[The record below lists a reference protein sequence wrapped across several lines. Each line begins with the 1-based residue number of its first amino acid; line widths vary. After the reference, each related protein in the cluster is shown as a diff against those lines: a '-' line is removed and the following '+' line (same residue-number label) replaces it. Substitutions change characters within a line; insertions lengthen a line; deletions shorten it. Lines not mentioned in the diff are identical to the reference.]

1 MRFALLN
8 LAYSFGLLIGML
20 FMVEVGRRIGLWRM
34 SMDKEGARAGLG
46 TVEGALLALLGL
58 LIAFSFSGAAAR
70 YDARRQQIDSF
81 DNVLV
86 DLRKSMH

>member
-1 MRFALLN
+1 
-8 LAYSFGLLIGML
+8 
-20 FMVEVGRRIGLWRM
+20 
-34 SMDKEGARAGLG
+34 MDKEGARAGLG

-70 YDARRQQIDSF
+70 YDAQRQQIDSF